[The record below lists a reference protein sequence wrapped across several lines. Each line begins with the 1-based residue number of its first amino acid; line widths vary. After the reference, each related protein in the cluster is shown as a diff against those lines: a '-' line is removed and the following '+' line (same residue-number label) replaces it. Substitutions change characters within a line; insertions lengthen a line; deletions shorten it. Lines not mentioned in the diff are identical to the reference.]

1 MRNKFRMALPLA
13 AALLLACSCA
23 PKTPENGENPGGDTP
38 EPEKPVVTEY
48 IGKLSSPDY
57 AAISAENEEKYTVYY
72 FDGAAGND
80 FAAGTSATEAKKSLS
95 VANEIA
101 KTATAEN
108 PVKILLKAGTKFTG
122 TLTLEEFEAT
132 EETPL
137 IVGAYGA
144 DETAGNAK
152 ERSYPTIE
160 PKADGTGVEIKA
172 GNVRVSGLEITGQK
186 AKRGVNMTTTK
197 AGAMKNIVVAD
208 CYIHDINYVWDTAA
222 LGLDETATP
231 ETLTTTLTGAQVQQ
245 ICPDSRYDYGN
256 GGIFCSSPTD
266 EFQGASWLEN
276 VWIENNTIER
286 VARSGMFLDSTWS
299 RRPGHDFG
307 KGKYY
312 KDEVTGEEYGYYPL
326 RNFVIRD
333 NDLSYVGGDSI
344 VLLSARD
351 SYIERNTS
359 YHASYLGRGGYY
371 NAGIW
376 PHSCE
381 NLVMQYNEAAYTH
394 LDNGCGDGQGF
405 DIDIG
410 NSDILFQY
418 NYSHHNA
425 GGGILLCS
433 VSSNELQYDKNG
445 NFVLDEDGLPIRKE
459 VSAHWE
465 NNQLRNNVFAD
476 NKGPAVRFQATIGSL
491 DFDNNV
497 VIYPG
502 NVKNQKMFLSAINGY
517 LAEARN
523 WNFRNNIFYA
533 RDNEDTVIDVA
544 LCETETCVFD
554 GNVFYGFNDKFNES
568 VKNAT
573 AYISKNA
580 YFIDPGFAGVEAK
593 DGLAAA
599 AAFAANAE
607 VLKLGKLLP
616 VMNAYDYSGNDI
628 AKTGYMGA
636 FCKANKS

>member
-13 AALLLACSCA
+13 AALLLACSCSTQN
-23 PKTPENGENPGGDTP
+23 PNGGNNNGGDTP
-38 EPEKPVVTEY
+38 DPEPQVVTEY

-57 AAISAENEEKYTVYY
+57 AEISAENEAKYTAYY
-72 FDGAAGND
+72 FDGEAGND
-80 FAAGTSATEAKKSLS
+80 SASGTSATEAKQSLS
-95 VANEIA
+95 EANAIA
-101 KTATAEN
+101 KTATADS
-108 PVKILLKAGTKFTG
+108 PVKLLFKAGTLFKG
-122 TLTLEEFEAT
+122 TLTLAGFEAA
-132 EETPL
+132 EDTPL

-144 DETAGNAK
+144 EQADAAEEKT
-152 ERSYPTIE
+152 YPIIE
-160 PKADGTGVEIKA
+160 PDADGTGVEIKA
-172 GNVRVSGLEITGQK
+172 SNVRVSGLEITAQT
-186 AKRGVNMTTTK
+186 AKRGVNITTVK
-197 AGAMKNIVVAD
+197 EGAMKNIVVAD
-208 CYIHDINYVWDTAA
+208 CYIHDINYVWDTEA
-222 LGLDETATP
+222 LGLDENATP
-231 ETLTTTLTGAQVQQ
+231 ETLTKTLTGAQVQQ
-245 ICPDSRYDYGN
+245 ICPDSRYDYGC

-266 EFQGASWLEN
+266 EFQGASWIEN

-312 KDEVTGEEYGYYPL
+312 KDEATGEEYGYYPL
-326 RNFVIRD
+326 KNFVIRD

-359 YHASYLGRGGYY
+359 YHASFLGRSGYY

-433 VSSNELQYDKNG
+433 VSSEELQYDKDG

-465 NNQLRNNVFAD
+465 NNKLRNNVFAD
-476 NKGPAVRFQATIGSL
+476 NKGAVVRFQATIGSL

-497 VIYPG
+497 VIFPG
-502 NVKNQKMFLSAINGY
+502 NVKNQKMFVSATNGY

-523 WNFRNNIFYA
+523 WNFRNNIFYSRGDA
-533 RDNEDTVIDVA
+533 DTVLDVA

-554 GNVFYGFNDKFNES
+554 GNVFYGFNDKFTES

-573 AYISKNA
+573 AYVSKNA
-580 YFIDPGFAGVEAK
+580 YFLDPGFANTEAK

-599 AAFAANAE
+599 AAFKTANTE
-607 VLKLGKLLP
+607 LLKLGKLLP
-616 VMNAYDYSGNDI
+616 VMNTYDYEGTDI
-628 AKTGYMGA
+628 SETGYMGA
-636 FCKANKS
+636 FCKAKSN

>member
-1 MRNKFRMALPLA
+1 MRKQFRLALPLA
-13 AALLLACSCA
+13 ATLLFACSC
-23 PKTPENGENPGGDTP
+23 KTNGGETP
-38 EPEKPVVTEY
+38 EPENPVVTQY
-48 IGKLSSPDY
+48 TGKLSSPDY
-57 AAISAENEEKYTVYY
+57 AEISAENEEKYAVYY
-72 FDGAAGND
+72 FDGAKGKDEND
-80 FAAGTSATEAKKSLS
+80 GASEKTAKKSLAE
-95 VANEIA
+95 ANEIA
-101 KTATAEN
+101 KTATAET
-108 PVKILLKAGTKFTG
+108 PVKILFKAGTKFSG
-122 TLTLEEFEAT
+122 TLTLADFESA

-144 DETAGNAK
+144 DETK
-152 ERSYPTIE
+152 EEREYPVIMPE
-160 PKADGTGVEIKA
+160 KDQTGVEIKA
-172 GNVRVSGLEITGQK
+172 GNVRVSGLEITGDT
-186 AKRGVNMTTTK
+186 ALRGVNMTTAK

-208 CYIHDINYVWDTAA
+208 CYIHDINFVWNTQE
-222 LGLDETATP
+222 LGIEDGATPASLTATRTP
-231 ETLTTTLTGAQVQQ
+231 AEVEKILSAQNVEK
-245 ICPDSRYDYGN
+245 ICPTSRYGYGY

-266 EFQGASWLEN
+266 NFQGASWLEN

-307 KGKYY
+307 KGSYY
-312 KDEVTGEEYGYYPL
+312 KDEATGEEYGYYPL

-333 NDLSYVGGDSI
+333 NDLTYCGGDSI

-351 SYIERNTS
+351 SYIERNKS
-359 YHASYLGRGGYY
+359 YHASYLGRSGFY

-376 PHSCE
+376 PHSNE
-381 NLVMQYNEAAYTH
+381 NLVMQYNEAAYTY
-394 LDNGCGDGQGF
+394 LLNNCGDGQGF

-433 VSSNELQYDKNG
+433 IATEELQYDKDG
-445 NFVLDEDGLPIRKE
+445 NFVLDEDELPVRKE
-459 VSAHWE
+459 VAAHWE
-465 NNQLRNNVFAD
+465 NNKLRNNVFAD
-476 NKGPAVRFQATIGSL
+476 NTGAAVRFQGSIGSL

-497 VIYPG
+497 VIVPG
-502 NVKNQKMFLSAINGY
+502 NRSQRVFTSALNSEMAQGHD
-517 LAEARN
+517 
-523 WNFRNNIFYA
+523 WNFRNNIFYTRNQTNA
-533 RDNEDTVIDVA
+533 ELSVM
-544 LCETETCVFD
+544 LCETETCIFD
-554 GNVFYGFNDKFNES
+554 GNVFWNFTEEFNEA

-573 AYISKNA
+573 TYISKNP
-580 YFIDPGFAGVEAK
+580 YFADPGFDEIEAK
-593 DGLAAA
+593 DGLASA

-636 FCKANKS
+636 ICKAKNG